1 HYGMPVRRKHP
12 YSPEVNLGELLM
24 RFFEVYAQGYSHHGV
39 TKHTLSEKRYPLEV
53 NYDAVGISVIDMRYT
68 PKEARRDG
76 DKKAALL
83 SIEDPLLIR
92 VYI

>member
-1 HYGMPVRRKHP
+1 MNHP
-12 YSPEVNLGELLM
+12 N
-24 RFFEVYAQGYSHHGV
+24 R
-39 TKHTLSEKRYPLEV
+39 LSIVFQEV

-83 SIEDPLLIR
+83 SIEDPLLISECF
-92 VYI
+92 